1 VRFNNQ
7 RLLDLLGLTLA
18 PGDRLTPRQV
28 MLSATGIVAEPEAE
42 VQRIRDVIT
51 LQREHVSRVPL
62 KDGRMMLRRYA
73 PAQVR
78 GRTLRVWS
86 FRDITAEV
94 QAVETLARSEA
105 EQRALLDAFPGFIS
119 RLNQDAVFT
128 YSNAAY
134 ANVLGRATDRVV
146 GHTLADVLGPQRAA
160 TLQPLVRRVLA
171 GEVVSYEVHLA
182 HPANGP
188 GMDLQNTLM
197 PGRDARTG
205 EPVVYG
211 YAIDITPRKRAEH
224 ALIAARDEAERANKA
239 KSQFLS
245 HMSHEL
251 RTPMNAILGFG
262 QLLESDAE
270 HPLSAHQQGWLGEI
284 LHGARHLLDL
294 INEVLDFGRIESG
307 RRDLK
312 PEPLL
317 LSELVT
323 ESLALVRPLAQQR
336 QVRLMP
342 STGPLDQGWVMADRT
357 RIKQILL
364 NLLGNG
370 IKYNRPGGQLQ
381 LACRLAVAE
390 VWVGVQDTGPG
401 ITPEDQGRLFQPF
414 ERLGASHGDV
424 EGTGIGLALSR
435 RLLQAMGG
443 SIGLDSE
450 PGLGSTFWFRLPRAA
465 QPAARLGSPALQQAR
480 PADPEGIQTVLYI
493 EDNPVNVALME
504 AMLGRL
510 SGVRLVSAS
519 VPAEGLQ
526 LAQQLQ
532 PALVLMDISMP
543 GMDGFEVLARLRA
556 NESTRALR
564 VVAVSANA
572 LPADIETAR
581 VAGFEAY
588 LTKPL
593 SLESL
598 LSTVRQALRGSP
610 VG

>member
-1 VRFNNQ
+1 
-7 RLLDLLGLTLA
+7 
-18 PGDRLTPRQV
+18 
-28 MLSATGIVAEPEAE
+28 
-42 VQRIRDVIT
+42 
-51 LQREHVSRVPL
+51 
-62 KDGRMMLRRYA
+62 
-73 PAQVR
+73 
-78 GRTLRVWS
+78 
-86 FRDITAEV
+86 
-94 QAVETLARSEA
+94 
-105 EQRALLDAFPGFIS
+105 
-119 RLNQDAVFT
+119 
-128 YSNAAY
+128 
-134 ANVLGRATDRVV
+134 
-146 GHTLADVLGPQRAA
+146 
-160 TLQPLVRRVLA
+160 
-171 GEVVSYEVHLA
+171 
-182 HPANGP
+182 
-188 GMDLQNTLM
+188 M
-197 PGRDARTG
+197 PGRNARTG
-205 EPVVYG
+205 APVVY
-211 YAIDITPRKRAEH
+211 AFAVDITPRKRAEL

-262 QLLESDAE
+262 QLLESDVQ
-270 HPLSAHQQGWLGEI
+270 HPLTPQQQGWLGEI

-307 RRDLK
+307 RLELK

-317 LSELVT
+317 LSELVA
-323 ESLALVRPLAQQR
+323 ESLALVRPLAQPR
-336 QVRLMP
+336 QVKLMH
-342 STGPLDQGWVMADRT
+342 STGPLDQAWVMADRT

-370 IKYNRPGGQLQ
+370 IKYNRLGGQLQ
-381 LACRLAVAE
+381 LACRLEATE

-435 RLLQAMGG
+435 KLLQAMGG

-450 PGLGSTFWFRLPRAA
+450 PGLGSTFWFRLPRTA
-465 QPAARLGSPALQQAR
+465 QPASRLENPAQASAQ
-480 PADPEGIQTVLYI
+480 PADMEGVRTVLYI

-510 SGVRLVSAS
+510 PGVRLVSAS

-543 GMDGFEVLARLRA
+543 GMDGFEALARLRA
-556 NESTRALR
+556 NEATRGLR
-564 VVAVSANA
+564 VVAVSAHA
-572 LPADIETAR
+572 LPADIEAAR
-581 VAGFEAY
+581 VAGFESY

-598 LSTVRQALRGSP
+598 LSTVQQALRGSK